1 MKFWGG
7 GILRPMRNPFWQKAC
22 LLAVGTLALAS
33 CDLLPNPLGE
43 PGYRGALL
51 YSGEPAACHFGD
63 EVPNGF
69 EDKSG
74 IEAVYFEWEECL
86 EAGASGRYCY
96 FTAPSAGDYWFSAA
110 DIGCGAYEWLGATEF
125 RPKRGVVPC
134 DLYVENKSFDTVR
147 PTDNWGSLQCKV
159 NFSKGERARVFL
171 TPSKSNVY
179 TDEDWLDAKGN
190 QRIYL
195 TIAKPFSEKK
205 YASGSEE
212 EVEGY
217 RCEEFDL

>member
-1 MKFWGG
+1 
-7 GILRPMRNPFWQKAC
+7 MRNPFWQKAC

-33 CDLLPNPLGE
+33 CDMLPNPLGD
-43 PGYRGALL
+43 PVYRGELL
-51 YSGEPAACHFGD
+51 YSGKPTALSFGGT
-63 EVPNGF
+63 VPNDF
-69 EDKSG
+69 EDDLG
-74 IEAVYFEWEECL
+74 IEAAYFEWSEC
-86 EAGASGRYCY
+86 EGISASGRYCY

-110 DIGCGAYEWLGATEF
+110 DIGCGAYQYLGSTEF

-134 DLYVENKSFDTVR
+134 DLYVEDKSFDTVR
-147 PTDNWGSLQCKV
+147 PTDNWGSIQCKV

-217 RCEEFDL
+217 RSEEFDL